1 MGFLFTLFLIIV
13 FLIILAYL
21 TNHVF
26 NGRCTISHDMSG
38 KTIIITGSSSGLG
51 KFSAIDLI
59 NNGAKVIFACRNE
72 EKTKKVFN
80 EIKEDKRHLA
90 VFEKLDLSSFKSVI
104 DFTNNIKSKYP
115 KIDILMNN
123 AGNIPYDYKE
133 TEDNFES
140 CFESNYLSP
149 VLLTFLLMDHLNENS
164 KIINLASISHKGC
177 SFNKEIAKKVF
188 DKEYLKTYCNNVVNK
203 NILYGITKLGIIYF
217 TQEIADY
224 LNNINSSIKIVCLHP
239 GAVYTPIF
247 NFYTDANSKL
257 FTIFYKT
264 LIFPLLALCYKTTEE
279 GAQTQLFLSYLENNQ
294 IVSGKYYV
302 DCKFGSVSSK
312 TKDKELER
320 YFFKETIEQISKK
333 LPQYEKE
340 FSKYVKIE

>member
-1 MGFLFTLFLIIV
+1 MGLLLTLFIIIV
-13 FLIILAYL
+13 FLLILCYL
-21 TNHVF
+21 ANHVF

-38 KTIIITGSSSGLG
+38 KTVIITGASSGLG
-51 KFSAIDLI
+51 KYSAIELV

-72 EKTKKVFN
+72 EKTKKVIN
-80 EIKEDKRHLA
+80 EIKEEKRHLA
-90 VFEKLDLSSFKSVI
+90 IFEKLDLTSFKSVI
-104 DFTNNIKSKYP
+104 DFANNIKSKYP

-123 AGNIPYDYKE
+123 AGTFPYDFKV

-140 CFESNYLSP
+140 CFEGNYLSS

-164 KIINLASISHKGC
+164 KIINLASIGHKFC

-188 DKEYLKTYCNNVVNK
+188 DNEYLKTYFSSSANK
-203 NILYGITKLGIIYF
+203 NILYHVTKLSMIFF
-217 TQEIADY
+217 TQELADY
-224 LNNINSSIKIVCLHP
+224 LNSINSSIKTACLHP
-239 GAVYTPIF
+239 GVVNTAIL
-247 NFYTDANSKL
+247 NFYGDATSPIIKFL
-257 FTIFYKT
+257 YKT
-264 LIFPLLALCYKTTEE
+264 IFPLFSLLLKNTEE
-279 GAQTQLFLSYLENNQ
+279 GAQTQLYLCYLENNQ

-320 YFFKETIEQISKK
+320 YYFKETVEQIIKR